1 MANNNFNTLR
11 AQARSLLFEQD
22 VGLPKY
28 SNSSWAD
35 GDRAGTQF
43 MDDGPEEADPIDT
56 PISATPQMA
65 TQLSEDEPPI
75 DDPEYQPVNRSELAK
90 ALSALAQ
97 KLPDD
102 AKIAEKTYA
111 KFKKFVDDHEKVGV
125 EVVDQGGNSEPKEV
139 QEARRLIR
147 NQLITKIMSEGSWDM
162 FSDWSEPPPYGAEEE
177 DEYGPSDDDLAA
189 VASGDS
195 RAGEVTLADIADE
208 MGLSTSGVKKLEA
221 DALKHYRLI
230 YADFPGDIEK
240 IRSFSLEYFAN
251 ALVEL
256 DAIDEEDAAELKAG
270 GQAANEWPPLRYF
283 MWDTFLTN
291 VYNKMVRDAKAQGL
305 DPEKQ
310 LGELLP
316 ALYPRAKTY
325 FDGLPKSRL
334 MKGVVD
340 AMNVDY

>member
-1 MANNNFNTLR
+1 MANNNFDTLR

-28 SNSSWAD
+28 SASSWAD

-65 TQLSEDEPPI
+65 AQLSEDEPPV
-75 DDPEYQPVNRSELAK
+75 DDPDYQPVNRSELAK
-90 ALSALAQ
+90 ALAALAH

-111 KFKKFVDDHEKVGV
+111 KFKKFVDEHEKVGV
-125 EVVDQGGNSEPKEV
+125 EVVDQGGNTEPKEV
-139 QEARRLIR
+139 QEARHLIR
-147 NQLITKIMSEGSWDM
+147 NQLVTKILSEGDWDK
-162 FSDWSEPPPYGAEEE
+162 FLPDWDEE
-177 DEYGPSDDDLAA
+177 DDDFTGPSDEDLAA
-189 VASGDS
+189 VERGDPT
-195 RAGEVTLADIADE
+195 AGEVTLADIAAE
-208 MGLSTSGVKKLEA
+208 MGISTSGAKKLEA
-221 DALKHYRLI
+221 DALKHFRLI

-240 IRSFSLEYFAN
+240 IRSFALEYFAN

-256 DAIDEEDAAELKAG
+256 DAISPEDAAELKSAG
-270 GQAANEWPPLRYF
+270 PAANEWPPLRYF

-316 ALYPRAKTY
+316 GLYPRAKQY
-325 FDGLPKSRL
+325 FDGLPKSRI